1 MRRAIVALLLFLLAL
16 GAARG
21 QEGRWEGLVRIPG
34 RELPVV
40 VDLAPVPAG
49 GWTGSIIL
57 PGLDIKGAQLA
68 NIAATPSEVGFE
80 IANLLDTPV
89 FGPARFRARLE
100 TADAMSGEM
109 SQGGNVAS
117 FALKRVGAA
126 RVDTALRSTAV
137 SSQLEDRWI
146 GEFELGGYPRHVTM
160 TLANRADAAATATLV
175 IVGKQTTNLPVDL
188 VIEDG
193 RFLRIESQTNRVV
206 FEGRFVEEQDEIDGT
221 FELGPFELPLVLR
234 RAAGRAS

>member
-1 MRRAIVALLLFLLAL
+1 
-16 GAARG
+16 
-21 QEGRWEGLVRIPG
+21 
-34 RELPVV
+34 
-40 VDLAPVPAG
+40 
-49 GWTGSIIL
+49 
-57 PGLDIKGAQLA
+57 
-68 NIAATPSEVGFE
+68 
-80 IANLLDTPV
+80 
-89 FGPARFRARLE
+89 
-100 TADAMSGEM
+100 
-109 SQGGNVAS
+109 
-117 FALKRVGAA
+117 
-126 RVDTALRSTAV
+126 
-137 SSQLEDRWI
+137 
-146 GEFELGGYPRHVTM
+146 M

>member
-80 IANLLDTPV
+80 IANL
-89 FGPARFRARLE
+89 RR
-100 TADAMSGEM
+100 S
-109 SQGGNVAS
+109 
-117 FALKRVGAA
+117 AA
-126 RVDTALRSTAV
+126 RRSAH
-137 SSQLEDRWI
+137 SSKT
-146 GEFELGGYPRHVTM
+146 GGSV
-160 TLANRADAAATATLV
+160 NSSWGATHATS
-175 IVGKQTTNLPVDL
+175 
-188 VIEDG
+188 
-193 RFLRIESQTNRVV
+193 R
-206 FEGRFVEEQDEIDGT
+206 
-221 FELGPFELPLVLR
+221 
-234 RAAGRAS
+234 